1 MSPEKLLWTS
11 LEIKSCPDWDEI
23 NAKKVEVE
31 IFGSKNWGKN
41 IFLTRIFYRI
51 KWQVTLPQIRMIF
64 FLCNFFFLNV
74 NIGSDNISVIL
85 VPTLPKNVILV
96 FQIRKLKL
104 MSSLRSSRSSWI
116 HSDGK
121 ILNYVINSNENL
133 D

>member
-1 MSPEKLLWTS
+1 MTS
-11 LEIKSCPDWDEI
+11 YIATNQND
-23 NAKKVEVE
+23 
-31 IFGSKNWGKN
+31 
-41 IFLTRIFYRI
+41 
-51 KWQVTLPQIRMIF
+51 IF
-64 FLCNFFFLNV
+64 FYVIFFFLNV

-121 ILNYVINSNENL
+121 ILHYVINSNENL

>member
-51 KWQVTLPQIRMIF
+51 KWQVKLPQIRIIF
-64 FLCNFFFLNV
+64 FLCNSFFFFFKV

-85 VPTLPKNVILV
+85 VSTLPK
-96 FQIRKLKL
+96 
-104 MSSLRSSRSSWI
+104 M
-116 HSDGK
+116 
-121 ILNYVINSNENL
+121 
-133 D
+133 